1 MSTDTS
7 KALETRRLRVWTL
20 AQTLK
25 SHGYAVEVAESEPL
39 LAIPAAF
46 SSPVLVRCDL
56 RAICGGEPWFWF
68 SDGGAIAPAD
78 DAHLHEVVVAVK
90 GKLVGRAGG

>member
-7 KALETRRLRVWTL
+7 KALETRRLLVWAL

-25 SHGYAVEVAESEPL
+25 SHGYAVEVADSEPL

-56 RAICGGEPWFWF
+56 RAICGGEPD
-68 SDGGAIAPAD
+68 SPPSTRASRIPQAAGRPPRAAAPFQMA
-78 DAHLHEVVVAVK
+78 AP
-90 GKLVGRAGG
+90 